1 MAGYG
6 DDTLFAAWMVSNGLT
21 LPGDAPTPAIL
32 RQRGSDYVDGLY
44 GPLLPGS
51 PTGGID
57 QERAWPRVG
66 ARAFNVSLADDSIPL
81 KWVHASYWAAHHEG
95 NNPGA
100 LAVSATA
107 AGSVKREKIDV
118 IETEY
123 FAGSGD
129 ASADATVR
137 LSAVEGLVAPFL
149 IPAHS
154 GTCLGLWAV
163 G

>member
-6 DDTLFAAWMVSNGLT
+6 DDVAFEAWLTANGLT
-21 LPGDAPTPAIL
+21 VPESPVPAIL

-44 GPLLPGS
+44 GDQLPGY

-57 QERAWPRVG
+57 QERAFPRIG
-66 ARAFNVSLADDSIPL
+66 ATAYRRPLADDAIPL
-81 KWVHASYWAAHHEG
+81 KWVHASYWAAYHEG
-95 NNPGA
+95 NNPGS

-107 AGSVKREKIDV
+107 AGAVKKKKIDV
-118 IETEY
+118 IEKE
-123 FAGSGD
+123 FFEGSGN
-129 ASADATVR
+129 AAADATIR

-149 IPAHS
+149 VSDLTGGI
-154 GTCLGLWAV
+154 GLWAV

>member
-6 DDTLFAAWMVSNGLT
+6 TDELFAAWLTANGLT
-21 LPGDAPTPAIL
+21 VPVSPTPAIL

-44 GPLLPGS
+44 GGDLPGY

-57 QERAWPRVG
+57 QERAFPRVG
-66 ARAFNVSLADDSIPL
+66 VRAYNISIADDSIPL
-81 KWVHASYWAAHHEG
+81 KWIHASYWAAHHEG
-95 NNPGA
+95 NNLGS

-107 AGSVKREKIDV
+107 SGAVKREKVDV
-118 IETEY
+118 LETEY

-137 LSAVEGLVAPFL
+137 LSAIEGLVAPFL
-149 IPAHS
+149 VGDLPS
-154 GTCLGLWAV
+154 GPLIRSIG
-163 G
+163 